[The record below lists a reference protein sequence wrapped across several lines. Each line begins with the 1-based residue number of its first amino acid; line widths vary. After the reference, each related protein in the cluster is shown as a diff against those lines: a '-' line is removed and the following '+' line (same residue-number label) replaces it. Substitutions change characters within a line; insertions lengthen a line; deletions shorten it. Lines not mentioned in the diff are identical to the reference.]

1 MMKTDLFK
9 KLATFRV
16 GVLELEK
23 FEIFHDDENQDDFII
38 SKELEVLHQ
47 VGIKWEEYFEWME
60 REFDGLTVNLLEELC
75 ND

>member
-16 GVLELEK
+16 GVLGLEK